1 MTFEEAMSASSPLN
15 IAVLAGG
22 FSGEADVSRRS
33 AAMVMAHMDPD
44 RFKAYLIHIE
54 RDGWWAEDAGSGE
67 RLPVDK
73 DTLGYTSSEGQ
84 AIRADLAF
92 VMVHGTPG
100 EDGLLQAHLDLSGIP
115 HTTANARVMATT
127 FHKGWTTALLRDAG
141 IPVARS
147 VECTPNETWDA
158 DRIDEVVAQLGL
170 PCFVKP
176 NESGSSIGI
185 SRVAERDELWAAI
198 EGARKTGT
206 STVLIEALLLGRE
219 FTCGVIPD
227 GHGGV
232 QTLPVTE
239 IISHNAFFDY
249 AAKYDGESRE
259 VTPAALNEH
268 DTLALQK
275 TALDVYSTLHLEGM
289 ARVDM
294 MMEEGKSPHVIEIN
308 TVPGFSA
315 QSIIPQQAEAKG
327 IGKRDLISMLIDDAF
342 LRATKKGHSVE

>member
-1 MTFEEAMSASSPLN
+1 MPSVQRDVETSRDPQGQGNQIRVTFEEAMSASSPLN

-44 RFKAYLIHIE
+44 RYLAYLVHIE
-54 RDGWWAEDAGSGE
+54 RDGWWAENRDGGE
-67 RLPVDK
+67 RIPVDK
-73 DTLGYTSSEGQ
+73 DTLGYTSPGGQ
-84 AIRADLAF
+84 AIKADLAF

-100 EDGLLQAHLDLSGIP
+100 EDGLLQAHLDLRGIP

-141 IPVARS
+141 IPVAQS
-147 VECTPNETWDA
+147 VECTPNETWNA
-158 DRIDEVVAQLGL
+158 DRMDEVVAQLGL

-185 SRVAERDELWAAI
+185 SRVAERDELWPAI
-198 EGARKTGT
+198 EGARETGT

-232 QTLPVTE
+232 QALPVTE
-239 IISHNAFFDY
+239 IISNNAFFDY

-259 VTPAALNEH
+259 VTPAELTQR
-268 DTLALQK
+268 DTLALQQ
-275 TALDVYSTLHLEGM
+275 TALDVYHALHLEGM
-289 ARVDM
+289 AAW
-294 MMEEGKSPHVIEIN
+294 
-308 TVPGFSA
+308 T
-315 QSIIPQQAEAKG
+315 
-327 IGKRDLISMLIDDAF
+327 
-342 LRATKKGHSVE
+342 

>member
-1 MTFEEAMSASSPLN
+1 MSASSLN
-15 IAVLAGG
+15 IAILAGG

-33 AAMVMAHMDPD
+33 AAMVMAHVDTE
-44 RFKAYLIHIE
+44 RFNPYLVHIE
-54 RDGWWAEDAGSGE
+54 RDGWWAEDPENGA
-67 RLPVDK
+67 RIPVDK
-73 DTLGYTSSEGQ
+73 DTLGFTNSRGNDIQ
-84 AIRADLAF
+84 ADLAF

-100 EDGLLQAHLDLSGIP
+100 EDGVLQSHLDLCGLP

-141 IPVARS
+141 IPVAHS
-147 VECTPNETWDA
+147 VECQPSETWNA
-158 DRIDEVVAQLGL
+158 DRVDEVVAQLGL

-185 SRVAERDELWAAI
+185 TRVAEPHELWPAI
-198 EGARKTGT
+198 ERARNTGT

-232 QTLPVTE
+232 QVLPVTE
-239 IISHNAFFDY
+239 IMTHNAFFDY
-249 AAKYDGESRE
+249 AAKYDGESQE
-259 VTPAALNEH
+259 VTPAEVNER
-268 DTLALQK
+268 DTIALQQ
-275 TALDVYSTLHLEGM
+275 TALKVYHTLHLEGM

-294 MMEEGKSPHVIEIN
+294 MMVEGKDPHVIEIN

-327 IGKRDLISMLIDDAF
+327 IGKVELISLLIDDAL
-342 LRATKKGHSVE
+342 LRAKKKGHSVE

>member
-44 RFKAYLIHIE
+44 RFKAHLIHIE
-54 RDGWWAEDAGSGE
+54 RDGWWTEDAGSGE

-73 DTLGYTSSEGQ
+73 DTLSYTSPEGQ
-84 AIRADLAF
+84 AMQADLAF

-147 VECTPNETWDA
+147 VECTPNETWGA
-158 DRIDEVVAQLGL
+158 DRINEVVAQLGL

-185 SRVAERDELWAAI
+185 SRVAGRDELWPAI

-232 QTLPVTE
+232 QALPVTE

-275 TALDVYSTLHLEGM
+275 TALDVYRALHLEGM

-294 MMEEGKSPHVIEIN
+294 LMEEGKSPHVIEIN
-308 TVPGFSA
+308 TVPGFSV
-315 QSIIPQQAEAKG
+315 QSIIPQQAAAKG
-327 IGKRDLISMLIDDAF
+327 IGKRDLISLLIDDAF
-342 LRATKKGHSVE
+342 FRATKKGHSVE

>member
-1 MTFEEAMSASSPLN
+1 MGDSSLLRV
-15 IAVLAGG
+15 AVLAGG
-22 FSGEADVSRRS
+22 HSGEADVSRRS
-33 AAMVMAHMDPD
+33 AAMVMQHID
-44 RFKAYLIHIE
+44 RSKFSPILVNIDKD
-54 RDGWWAEDAGSGE
+54 RWWSAEDDAEVSKEHLSTDGT
-67 RLPVDK
+67 PVDV
-73 DTLGYTSSEGQ
+73 
-84 AIRADLAF
+84 AF

-100 EDGLLQAHLDLSGIP
+100 EDGLLQAHLDLCGIP
-115 HTTANARVMATT
+115 HTTASTRVMATT

-147 VECTPNETWDA
+147 VECTPNEAWNA
-158 DRIDEVVAQLGL
+158 ERIDEVVAQLGL

-185 SRVAERDELWAAI
+185 SRVAERDELWPAI
-198 EGARKTGT
+198 EGARETGT

-232 QTLPVTE
+232 QALPVTE

-259 VTPAALNEH
+259 VTPAALNER
-268 DTLALQK
+268 DTSALQK
-275 TALDVYSTLHLEGM
+275 TALDVYHTLHLEGM

-294 MMEEGKSPHVIEIN
+294 MMEEGKAPHVIEIN

-315 QSIIPQQAEAKG
+315 QSIIPQQAEANG
-327 IGKRDLISMLIDDAF
+327 IGKRDLISLLIDDAV